1 MKRNFNLASVKEK
14 AADVTAAGVVACLLM
29 LHGRAQ
35 AAGGWSSG
43 VNNVKTLGQE
53 VAGMLVYVF
62 FAAGIGAFGWAGK
75 KLWDKGQEGRGDDIK
90 AMHIIWPMVGGAFL
104 MALGWVA
111 NTTVETL
118 GGKATSTTL

>member
-1 MKRNFNLASVKEK
+1 MKEK
-14 AADVTAAGVVACLLM
+14 FANVKARASRAYSAAVVGALMVLHSRAEAAG
-29 LHGRAQ
+29 
-35 AAGGWSSG
+35 WSTG

-90 AMHIIWPMVGGAFL
+90 AMHILWPMVGGAFL

-118 GGKATSTTL
+118 GGSSTSTNI

>member
-1 MKRNFNLASVKEK
+1 MKFKFNLASVKAK
-14 AADVTAAGVVACLLM
+14 ADHVISVCVVAFLM
-29 LHGRAQ
+29 TLHDRAQ
-35 AAGGWSSG
+35 AAGGWSAG
-43 VNNVKTLGQE
+43 VTNIKTLGQD

-62 FAAGIGAFGWAGK
+62 FASGVAAFGWAGK

-118 GGKATSTTL
+118 GGSATSQTL

>member
-1 MKRNFNLASVKEK
+1 MKCNIASTRSIAARAYSTAVISVLLA
-14 AADVTAAGVVACLLM
+14 
-29 LHGRAQ
+29 LHSRAE

-43 VNNVKTLGQE
+43 VNNVKTLGQD

-62 FAAGIGAFGWAGK
+62 FAAGIGAFGYAGK

-118 GGKATSTTL
+118 GGSGASTSLP

>member
-1 MKRNFNLASVKEK
+1 MKEK
-14 AADVTAAGVVACLLM
+14 FASIKSRASRAYSTAVVGALMVLHSRAEAAG
-29 LHGRAQ
+29 
-35 AAGGWSSG
+35 WSTG
-43 VNNVKTLGQE
+43 VNNVKNLGQE

-90 AMHIIWPMVGGAFL
+90 AMHILWPMVGGAFL

-118 GGKATSTTL
+118 GGSSTSTNI

>member
-1 MKRNFNLASVKEK
+1 MNTAKIKSRASFMYSSAVVTVLLA
-14 AADVTAAGVVACLLM
+14 
-29 LHGRAQ
+29 LHGESHAQ
-35 AAGGWSSG
+35 GWSSG
-43 VNNVKTLGQE
+43 VRNVKTLGQE

-62 FAAGIGAFGWAGK
+62 FAAGVGAFGWAGK

-90 AMHIIWPMVGGAFL
+90 AMHIIWPMIGGAFL

-118 GGKATSTTL
+118 GGQKTSTTL

>member
-1 MKRNFNLASVKEK
+1 MNFKSAK
-14 AADVTAAGVVACLLM
+14 AKVAHVYSATVVAVLLS
-29 LHGRAQ
+29 LHGRAE
-35 AAGGWSSG
+35 AAGWSSG
-43 VNNVKTLGQE
+43 INNLKQLGQDT
-53 VAGMLVYVF
+53 AAMLVYVF
-62 FAAGIGAFGWAGK
+62 FAAGVGAFGYAGK

-118 GGKATSTTL
+118 GGQSTSQSL

>member
-1 MKRNFNLASVKEK
+1 MQDNISTMRSAAARAYSTAVVTLLLALHSRAE
-14 AADVTAAGVVACLLM
+14 AA
-29 LHGRAQ
+29 
-35 AAGGWSSG
+35 GWSSG
-43 VNNVKTLGQE
+43 VNNIKTLGQE

-62 FAAGIGAFGWAGK
+62 FAAGIGAFGYAGK

-118 GGKATSTTL
+118 GGSGASTSLP

>member
-1 MKRNFNLASVKEK
+1 MKINFASVKGR
-14 AADVTAAGVVACLLM
+14 AARAYSTAVVSALLT
-29 LHGRAQ
+29 LHGRAE
-35 AAGGWSSG
+35 AAGWSTG
-43 VNNVKTLGQE
+43 VNNVKSLGQD

-62 FAAGIGAFGWAGK
+62 FAAGIGAFGYAGK

-90 AMHIIWPMVGGAFL
+90 AMHILWPMVGGAFL

-118 GGKATSTTL
+118 GGQSTSQSL